1 MSSTTDTGRLMDRKR
16 IAAELGVTNATAEN
30 LMRQLPKVQI
40 GRRVF
45 VLRKDVDAYLKRE
58 SSL

>member
-1 MSSTTDTGRLMDRKR
+1 MDRKR
-16 IAAELGVTNATAEN
+16 IAVELGVTNATAEN

-45 VLRKDVDAYLKRE
+45 VLRKDVDAYLKRA